1 MLGRARGIFSATSD
15 RVDDALWRAGA
26 WLRLRNDPMAA
37 LVPAEFRRDGRFI
50 SGRNGRMFLAHD
62 SHRVLDQ
69 HSGRL
74 RMGRGHL
81 AAWSALL
88 ARRAMALAQHD
99 CAYAVLI
106 PPNAHSVYPEDLP
119 ASVTSAPERPVNT
132 LLAHLAQHGPA
143 VPVVHPLVELRAR
156 KRRDEVF
163 PRTETHW
170 NELGAFVAYEALM
183 KSLPAAVPARRLDEE
198 DVWFFELSGP
208 GDLGIKRRLPP
219 KSPHSF
225 AYLRHTD
232 ARLVSDNMVEGTG
245 NLIVTESR
253 VAPPVTC
260 IVFGDSYTFG
270 LLPFLSESFGRL
282 VFAQNPS
289 VDMQLIERERPR
301 LALTVIS
308 ERFLLDIPDD
318 ESDIGVQERALA
330 KAATGTMRPRM
341 DRWELWDHERHY
353 SPAAVEW
360 IRARMLAEGR
370 QEDAMLVSVL
380 AYAGLHPIEVQWLRW
395 RHIGERTL
403 RAPTRPAGKG
413 APAAPRDWP
422 SRQIRLLEPLR
433 QDLAQWRAVADPS
446 REGELVFP
454 SPFGEGPW
462 AEGEW
467 QRWADEIYL
476 PLVEELELEP
486 LGPGSLQNTFVA
498 LSIQAGATAA
508 ELAAELGADPQEMLA
523 AHRFRLE
530 RAASTGYVDAGAAIR
545 RARELA
551 SGTVAPHAA
560 PERLTV

>member
-1 MLGRARGIFSATSD
+1 MLGRARGIFSTTSD

-62 SHRVLDQ
+62 SNRVLDQ

-119 ASVTSAPERPVNT
+119 AGLTTAAERPVHA
-132 LLAHLAQHGPA
+132 LLAHLEEQRTA
-143 VPVVHPLVELRAR
+143 VPVVHPLAELLDR

-170 NELGAFVAYEALM
+170 NELGAFVAYRALMEALPGFM
-183 KSLPAAVPARRLDEE
+183 PARRLDED

-208 GDLGIKRRLPP
+208 GDLGIKRRLPS
-219 KSPHSF
+219 KSPHLF
-225 AYLRHTD
+225 AYPRHPD
-232 ARLVSDNMVEGTG
+232 ARLVADNMVEGTG
-245 NLIVTESR
+245 NVIVTESP
-253 VAPPVTC
+253 VAPPGTC
-260 IVFGDSYTFG
+260 VVFGDSYTFG

-289 VDMQLIERERPR
+289 VDMRLIERERPQ

-308 ERFLLDIPDD
+308 ERFLLDVPDD
-318 ESDIGVQERALA
+318 ENEIGVEERALA
-330 KAATGTMRPRM
+330 KAAAGSVRPRM
-341 DRWELWDHERHY
+341 DRWDHERHC

-370 QEDAMLVSVL
+370 LEDATLVSVL
-380 AYAGLHPIEVQWLRW
+380 AYAGLRPIEVRWLRW
-395 RHIGERTL
+395 RHVGTRAL
-403 RAPTRPAGKG
+403 RVPTRPPGEN
-413 APAAPRDWP
+413 APAAPRHWP
-422 SRQIRLLEPLR
+422 TRRVRLLEPLGR
-433 QDLAQWRAVADPS
+433 DLAQWRAAAEPAHD
-446 REGELVFP
+446 GELIFP
-454 SPFGEGPW
+454 SPFSGGPW

-467 QRWADEIYL
+467 QRWIDESYL
-476 PLVEELELEP
+476 PLVEELGLEP
-486 LGPGSLQNTFVA
+486 LGAGSLKQTFVA
-498 LSIQAGATAA
+498 LLIHAGATAA
-508 ELAAELGADPQEMLA
+508 ELAAELGDGRDGTLA
-523 AHRFRLE
+523 GHAHQIE
-530 RAASTGYVDAGAAIR
+530 HAARAGHVPAAPAVH

-551 SGTVAPHAA
+551 AHAVAPRAEAA
-560 PERLTV
+560 SA